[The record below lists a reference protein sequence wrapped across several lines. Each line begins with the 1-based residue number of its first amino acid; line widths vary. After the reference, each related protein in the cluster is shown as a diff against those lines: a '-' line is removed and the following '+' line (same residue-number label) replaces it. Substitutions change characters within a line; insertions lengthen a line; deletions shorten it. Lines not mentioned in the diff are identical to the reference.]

1 MRPLYI
7 GWKKPALGVI
17 MRRERGHPVTFL
29 EQLQETGVTDSLQ
42 VNDQQI
48 VSLAILL
55 SSQGEQ
61 NTGSDVTS
69 NPQSASCSSIENI

>member
-1 MRPLYI
+1 M
-7 GWKKPALGVI
+7 
-17 MRRERGHPVTFL
+17 TFL

-69 NPQSASCSSIENI
+69 NPQSASINKARLLRQLAFKIFLDRYCQ

>member
-1 MRPLYI
+1 M
-7 GWKKPALGVI
+7 
-17 MRRERGHPVTFL
+17 TFL

-69 NPQSASCSSIENI
+69 NPQSASINKARLFFRYDVIIKILKNVTDLLNMAC

>member
-1 MRPLYI
+1 M
-7 GWKKPALGVI
+7 
-17 MRRERGHPVTFL
+17 TFL

-69 NPQSASCSSIENI
+69 NPQSASINKARLFFRYDVIIKILRNVTDLLNMAC